1 MAAAALES
9 ETQKDE
15 GVKAYAQ
22 ALAGPHSEGFS
33 ADSLSISGNG
43 AGAVKM

>member
-1 MAAAALES
+1 MTAEALES
-9 ETQKDE
+9 ETQKAG

-22 ALAGPHSEGFS
+22 ALARGHCEGFRAVS
-33 ADSLSISGNG
+33 FSISGKG